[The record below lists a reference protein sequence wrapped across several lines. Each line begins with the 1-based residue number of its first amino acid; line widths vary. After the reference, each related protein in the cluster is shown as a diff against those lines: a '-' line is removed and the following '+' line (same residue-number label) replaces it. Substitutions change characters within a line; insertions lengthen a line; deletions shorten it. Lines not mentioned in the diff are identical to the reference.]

1 MKHLNKNRHSI
12 VAKGF
17 TLVELLVTLSV
28 FTVVSAVTLANYP
41 KFNNQTAIT
50 ALAQQIAISIR
61 EAQVYGVAVKNSST
75 TASVVAQN
83 VYPAYGI
90 YFATTTASTTY
101 GSGTSYSVFFD
112 KVTGT
117 GPAPYFKPI
126 GDDYFTDLSE
136 LVETVRIQNGNRIIG
151 LCGVELTPPG
161 NTTCVP
167 AYWANV
173 VFRRPNPDAIIKIVK
188 TNTLWPSGSPTLVEV
203 SRLDITIRSRDQSL
217 TKVIQIYSSGQINV
231 K

>member
-1 MKHLNKNRHSI
+1 MKKITKFKGVGSQG
-12 VAKGF
+12 GF
-17 TLVELLVTLSV
+17 TLIELLVTLSV

-61 EAQVYGVAVKNSST
+61 EAQVYGVSVKNSST

-90 YFATTTASTTY
+90 FFGTTTASTTY

-112 KVTGT
+112 RVTGT
-117 GPAPYFKPI
+117 GPAPYFKAK
-126 GDDYFTDLSE
+126 GDDYFTDVGE
-136 LVETVRIQNGNRIIG
+136 LVETVRIQNGNKIVGI
-151 LCGVELTPPG
+151 CGVKLGDTVC
-161 NTTCVP
+161 TP
-167 AYWANV
+167 AYGANV
-173 VFRRPNPDAIIKIVK
+173 VFRRPNPDAIIKIK
-188 TNTLWPSGSPTLVEV
+188 DSSDTWPYSSPTLYEC
-203 SRLDITIRSRDQSL
+203 SRLDITIRSRDQDL
-217 TKVIQIYSSGQINV
+217 TKTIQIYSSGQINV

>member
-1 MKHLNKNRHSI
+1 MKKIVKLNKNKR
-12 VAKGF
+12 VKGF

-28 FTVVSAVTLANYP
+28 FTVVSAITLANYP

-90 YFATTTASTTY
+90 YFGTTTASTTY
-101 GSGTSYSVFFD
+101 GSATAYSVFFD
-112 KVTGT
+112 RVTGA

-126 GDDYFTDLSE
+126 GDDYFTDIGE
-136 LVETVRIQNGNRIIG
+136 LVETVRIQNGNKIISV
-151 LCGVELTPPG
+151 CGVKLGESVCT
-161 NTTCVP
+161 P
-167 AYWANV
+167 AYGANI
-173 VFRRPNPDAIIKIVK
+173 VFRRPNPDAIIKIK
-188 TNTLWPSGSPTLVEV
+188 TDSGTWPYSNPTLYECG
-203 SRLDITIRSRDQSL
+203 RLDITIRSRDQDL
-217 TKVIQIYSSGQINV
+217 IKVIQIYSSGQINV
-231 K
+231 V